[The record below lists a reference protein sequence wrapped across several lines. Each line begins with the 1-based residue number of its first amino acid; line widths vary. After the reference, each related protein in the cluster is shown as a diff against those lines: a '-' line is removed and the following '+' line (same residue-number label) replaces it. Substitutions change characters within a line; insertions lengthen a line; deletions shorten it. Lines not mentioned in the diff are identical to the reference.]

1 MKILYEDLEKTFQ
14 AFKKF
19 DKKILSKN
27 FKKTEKIFIKDS
39 PRISKRFLLKVFE
52 RSQ

>member
-27 FKKTEKIFIKDS
+27 LKKIGKIFIEDPPK
-39 PRISKRFLLKVFE
+39 ISKRF
-52 RSQ
+52 